1 MITQFTG
8 EAFLGILERHKIAI
22 SMDGKGRWRNNVFV
36 ERLWRSVKYEEVYLK
51 AYESV
56 PEARASLAKY
66 FDFYNNERRHQAL
79 DRQTPWQAYA
89 GVPLGQ
95 AA

>member
-1 MITQFTG
+1 M
-8 EAFLGILERHKIAI
+8 
-22 SMDGKGRWRNNVFV
+22 FV

-56 PEARASLAKY
+56 TEARVSLAKY

-79 DRQTPWQAYA
+79 TDRQTPWQAYT
-89 GVPLGQ
+89 GVYPGQ